1 MRRLLTAL
9 ALGLVAVAVLAGP
22 AAAKEM
28 SVSLSGGGP
37 PSNTDPGEPWNA
49 RLLVHGEP
57 DILAEATPG
66 IFIRNDDTGETRT
79 FDARRTGR
87 RAADG
92 QLIYRVRVVFP
103 SEGGWSYTLIDGVTD
118 RAYEGSY
125 VQVGDAPPAEEAA
138 PETSRPSPA
147 AAPADDDSFPLW
159 PVLGGIGAFVL
170 AAGAA
175 VVVLRQR
182 RPQPTA

>member
-1 MRRLLTAL
+1 MRRLLTAA
-9 ALGLVAVAVLAGP
+9 ALTLVAVAALAGP
-22 AAAKEM
+22 ASAKDM

-37 PSNTDPGEPWNA
+37 PSNIDPGEPWNA

-66 IFIRNDDTGETRT
+66 ITIRNDDTAASRT
-79 FDARRTGR
+79 FDARPTGE
-87 RAADG
+87 RAPDG

-103 SEGGWSYTLIDGVTD
+103 SEGGWSYTLVDGVTD
-118 RAYEGSY
+118 RAYEGGY
-125 VQVGDAPPAEEAA
+125 VQVGKAPAEAA
-138 PETSRPSPA
+138 PEASRPSPA
-147 AAPADDDSFPLW
+147 AAPASDDSFPLW

-170 AAGAA
+170 AAAGALVA
-175 VVVLRQR
+175 VRQR

>member
-1 MRRLLTAL
+1 MRRLLIATAL
-9 ALGLVAVAVLAGP
+9 TLVALAALAGP
-22 AAAKEM
+22 AAGKDM

-37 PSNTDPGEPWNA
+37 PSNIDPGEPWNA

-57 DILAEATPG
+57 EILAEATPG
-66 IFIRNDDTGETRT
+66 ITIRNDDTGETRT
-79 FDARRTGR
+79 FDARRTGK
-87 RAADG
+87 RAPDG

-125 VQVGDAPPAEEAA
+125 VQVGDAPPAEAA

-159 PVLGGIGAFVL
+159 PVLGGIGAFLL

-175 VVVLRQR
+175 LVVVRQR

>member
-9 ALGLVAVAVLAGP
+9 LPALVAVTVLAGP

-28 SVSLSGGGP
+28 SVSLAGGGP
-37 PSNTDPGEPWNA
+37 PPNIDPGEPWNA

-57 DILAEATPG
+57 DILAQATPG
-66 IFIRNDDTGETRT
+66 IRIRNDDTGEART
-79 FDARRTGR
+79 FDARRTSR

-118 RAYEGSY
+118 RAYEGSFI
-125 VQVGDAPPAEEAA
+125 QVGDAPAAEAA
-138 PETSRPSPA
+138 PEASRPSPA
-147 AAPADDDSFPLW
+147 AAPASDDSFPLW
-159 PVLGGIGAFVL
+159 PVLAGIGAFL
-170 AAGAA
+170 LAGAA
-175 VVVLRQR
+175 AIVVVRQR